1 MFKVCQ
7 LFVVIS
13 YLGLE
18 PKSTGN
24 DLDKV
29 FLIFAVLLLQEDFVL
44 VVMLFPHVL
53 QTTPCHTVILENKF
67 FIAYIKSTEFDA
79 LTDDLFFIHFFFE
92 GQAKIFN
99 PFEANIHF
107 G

>member
-29 FLIFAVLLLQEDFVL
+29 FLIFAALLLQEDFVL

-67 FIAYIKSTEFDA
+67 FIAYIKSIEFDA